1 MSRILRRPMFRGGPV
16 SSYGNGIAS
25 GLANGGMPPKRGLV
39 DGPGNYSGAWQ
50 NFLDWTSRNASQN
63 EGITGAE
70 IVEASKNKWMSGN
83 KKIYGPSSEWGE
95 KPTIQE
101 LVGTGY
107 NVGRPDPNE
116 PLLSYLYASG
126 DDPESEST
134 DIFMKEWVNEDAIK
148 ENELKAEHKESGSE
162 LPYDT
167 WKAIEKENKA
177 VEKAEQNALTLG
189 GTQNPIKKVEGLSDT
204 SILNT
209 NITADDAELSLEEIK
224 EALGAKKAKVQDW
237 SDAALNFF
245 AQTQKEGATLGSA
258 LGATAEK
265 VASKPSR
272 TEVIDKEAAT
282 FMLKDKYQTKRD
294 KAKVDLMKSQID
306 YKLSEGRKITL
317 PESLLVSTKSGTTDK
332 NIAIGIQGATS
343 AITGKPMKFKG
354 TTDANGLIAALKGGN
369 LAEGDTVIVKEKI
382 TKEDGTEKTIKKIIE
397 ISKDANGNLKT
408 HEVFNL

>member
-50 NFLDWTSRNASQN
+50 NFLEWTSRNASQN

-224 EALGAKKAKVQDW
+224 EALGGKKAKVQDW

-306 YKLSEGRKITL
+306 YKLSEGRKI
-317 PESLLVSTKSGTTDK
+317 SLSEGILASTKGGQTTDK
-332 NIAIGIQGATS
+332 KLAIGIQSSTS
-343 AITGKPMKFKG
+343 PVTGDKYKFVG
-354 TTDANGLIAALKGGN
+354 VTDASGLKAALAGGQ
-369 LAEGDTVIVKEKI
+369 LKAGDTVIVKQKI

-397 ISKDANGNLKT
+397 IDLDGNPQ
-408 HEVFNL
+408 EVFNI

>member
-16 SSYGNGIAS
+16 DSYGTGIAS
-25 GLANGGMPPKRGLV
+25 GLGYARGGR
-39 DGPGNYSGAWQ
+39 
-50 NFLDWTSRNASQN
+50 
-63 EGITGAE
+63 I
-70 IVEASKNKWMSGN
+70 
-83 KKIYGPSSEWGE
+83 
-95 KPTIQE
+95 
-101 LVGTGY
+101 GY
-107 NVGRPDPNE
+107 
-116 PLLSYLYASG
+116 
-126 DDPESEST
+126 
-134 DIFMKEWVNEDAIK
+134 
-148 ENELKAEHKESGSE
+148 
-162 LPYDT
+162 
-167 WKAIEKENKA
+167 
-177 VEKAEQNALTLG
+177 QNAGFVTIDDILG
-189 GTQNPIKKVEGLSDT
+189 QTGSIMTGGQILQYAKDKNLAFEPGFKINERSKYIPKGDTKVTVDEGTEDEQIVDWSDLANYKGKVNVFEDNTYLGAGDKQGEEIEGVTDSVKVKVDTEGKPILDKEGYKQYVGTQNPIKKVDGLSDT

-224 EALGAKKAKVQDW
+224 EALGGKKAKVQDW

-272 TEVIDKEAAT
+272 TEVINKEAAT

-294 KAKVDLMKSQID
+294 KAKVELMKSQID

-354 TTDANGLIAALKGGN
+354 TTDANGLIAALQGGN